1 LTPIPKPSGSSEFWV
16 KKDLIGKVGVIVTA
30 PDTRTITVGKKTED
44 QTGFDVSIGT
54 EKRWFNPSNACYGIL
69 YDMLKSKGLDVEQES
84 VWISQQVQFSEQMAK
99 VTVKGGSTKIQQVL
113 LAIPVGMTYTPPTMM
128 APAIAGTT
136 TPTTPPTTTTETPP
150 PADRSVEIYS
160 NAQALVK
167 SGVETDLAKAIALVK
182 TQMGIV

>member
-1 LTPIPKPSGSSEFWV
+1 MIPKPSGLSDFWV
-16 KKDLIGKVGVIVTA
+16 KKDLIGKVGVIAKA
-30 PDTRTITVGKKTED
+30 PETRTITIGKKTED

-84 VWISQQVQFSEQMAK
+84 IWVNQQIAFSEQLAT

-113 LAIPVGMTYTPPTMM
+113 LAIPVGMTYTPPTTT

-136 TPTTPPTTTTETPP
+136 PPVEQPP
-150 PADRSVEIYS
+150 PPDQTAEIYS
-160 NAQALVK
+160 DAQALVK
-167 SGVETDLAKAIALVK
+167 SGVEPDLAKAIALVK
-182 TQMGIV
+182 TQKGIA

>member
-1 LTPIPKPSGSSEFWV
+1 MIPKPSGLSDFWV
-16 KKDLIGKVGVIVTA
+16 KKDLIGKVGVIAKA
-30 PDTRTITVGKKTED
+30 PETRNITIGKKSED

-84 VWISQQVQFSEQMAK
+84 VWISQQIQFSEQLAT

-113 LAIPVGMTYTPPTMM
+113 LAIPVGMTYVPPTTIAP

-136 TPTTPPTTTTETPP
+136 TPVTTEQPP
-150 PADRSVEIYS
+150 PADQTAEIYS
-160 NAQALVK
+160 DAQALVK
-167 SGVETDLAKAIALVK
+167 SGVEPDLAKAIALVK
-182 TQMGIV
+182 TQKGIA